1 MGRLIFAYFIQN
13 ESFPTVNEW
22 ISLIPDIMLF
32 DVKSIFIWF
41 SPFLVAGVFYSFF
54 RKKILRTLQNI
65 LFLCCLMSFILII
78 FISIFYFPFIKRF
91 VGNDLFAILGG
102 QNASNFWAYIWDYI
116 WGIMVI
122 ILGILGSFWTYQKIA
137 FPEFSLKNK
146 ILLFFTLA
154 IFWFLGVRGSLSLR
168 PLSSL
173 DAHSKWSPNLAMLAL
188 NPLTI
193 YIESLGSPLVP
204 YEKYISDNALL
215 LLQQKQIKT
224 LQKRI
229 EGTPNICLILLESFG
244 KEVTGLNDVGLESWT
259 PFLDSLSK
267 ESINFQRAFA
277 NGTRSM
283 DAIPSL
289 FLGVP
294 SWIDKPLITTDFLN
308 GHQHSLLK
316 IAKKQHYETS
326 FFHGADCES
335 MNFQKFLKSIGL
347 QHYYCQSNV
356 IDPSNDCKST
366 WGIHDHCFLDFFHQ
380 QLQQQKQPWLSTF
393 FSLSSH
399 HPYDIPDSFQYL
411 KGAKSSVEKSIRY
424 TDASLQLFF
433 QKIQKEPW
441 YDNTIFILTAD
452 HSGKNNHRKYYLSQ
466 GMFEVP
472 LLIFS
477 PSYFSPN
484 KYTHLVNHTDIYT
497 AILEFIQYQKPYLSF
512 SPGLFDSLDRKILN
526 YVGGSYYFTYNG
538 YTLEK
543 REGTFTYLHD
553 EKSDPL
559 HQKNLIQS
567 HPELVQKMGTLMHQ
581 EIQNY
586 NYRLIHRYWD

>member
-1 MGRLIFAYFIQN
+1 MGRFIFAIYIEN
-13 ESFPTVNEW
+13 ENFPTVNEW
-22 ISLIPDIMLF
+22 IRLIPNTLLF

-41 SPFLVAGVFYSFF
+41 SPFLGASVFYYFF
-54 RKKILRTLQNI
+54 HKKILRTVQNI
-65 LFLCCLMSFILII
+65 LFLCCLISFILLI
-78 FISIFYFPFIKRF
+78 FISVLYFPFIKRF

-102 QNASNFWAYIWDYI
+102 QNASNFWTYIWDYV
-116 WGIMVI
+116 WGILAL
-122 ILGILGSFWTYQKIA
+122 ILGIFGSFWLFQKFS
-137 FPEFSLKNK
+137 FPEFALKNK
-146 ILLFFTLA
+146 VLLIFTLA
-154 IFWFLGVRGSLSLR
+154 IFWFLGVRGNLGLR

-173 DAHSKWSPNLAMLAL
+173 DAHSKWSPNLALLAL

-193 YIESLGSPLVP
+193 YIESLGSPIVP
-204 YEKYISDNALL
+204 YEKYISDNALH
-215 LLQQKQIKT
+215 LLQQNQTKT

-229 EGTPNICLILLESFG
+229 DGTPNICLILLESFG
-244 KEVTGLNDVGLESWT
+244 KEVTGLNNAGLESWT
-259 PFLDSLSK
+259 PFLDSLTA
-267 ESINFQRAFA
+267 ESIYFQRAYA

-283 DAIPSL
+283 DAIPSI
-289 FLGVP
+289 FMGVP
-294 SWIDKPLITTDFLN
+294 SWIDKPLISTDFLN
-308 GHQHSLLK
+308 GHKHSLLK
-316 IAKKQHYETS
+316 IAKEQQYETS

-356 IDPSNDCKST
+356 FAPSDACKGT

-411 KGAKSSVEKSIRY
+411 KGEKSSVEQSIRY
-424 TDASLQLFF
+424 TDASLKLFF

-452 HSGKNNHRKYYLSQ
+452 HSGKNTHRKYYLSQ

-477 PSYFSPN
+477 PTYFLPK
-484 KYTHLVNHTDIYT
+484 KYFHLVNHMDIYT
-497 AILEFIQYQKPYLSF
+497 TILELLQYKKPYLSF
-512 SPGLFDSLDRKILN
+512 SSGLFDNTERYILN
-526 YVGGSYYFTYNG
+526 YVGGSYYFTYDG

-543 REGTFTYLHD
+543 REGKFTYLHH
-553 EKSDPL
+553 EKLDPL
-559 HQKNLIQS
+559 HKENLIQT
-567 HPELVQKMGTLMHQ
+567 HPELVKKMGDLMHQ